1 MARLGAFGAIQR
13 RSIGDC
19 ARWLAKEPKAFIARE
34 HARSKERA
42 EADKPPPLS
51 TLLGVVTEVR
61 KPGLTSRKAK
71 IDGGIKD
78 QDEGLV
84 VGHFG
89 LIVYKP
95 VTVCGI
101 DLKLEP
107 IQPSIG
113 TIIHGMDLATDLD
126 NEEVVKILRNLW
138 LDRKVLVFRDQ
149 AHLTRQQMVEFAEYF
164 GEVGMPFGERKHIPN
179 SPYDLNQ
186 QIKVPE
192 IPNML
197 ILPSDEDVPNAAS
210 GWHCDATWQPK
221 PPMGSMLMCREAPP
235 VGGDTCFCDCYG
247 MWEGL
252 PKEVKERVASL
263 KVVHV
268 GGVGHQMDGVTPVAI
283 HPVARTHPETGRT
296 TLYVQQ
302 GFVRRFAA
310 GHDLSDEEERKILWL
325 MKLQEGRP
333 EYTCRV
339 KWEVGSLT
347 MWDNR
352 AVLHTASGDYWPHR
366 RFMERLTI
374 LDFDESRR
382 VPYYYSPE

>member
-1 MARLGAFGAIQR
+1 MAGI
-13 RSIGDC
+13 
-19 ARWLAKEPKAFIARE
+19 
-34 HARSKERA
+34 
-42 EADKPPPLS
+42 LS
-51 TLLGVVTEVR
+51 
-61 KPGLTSRKAK
+61 
-71 IDGGIKD
+71 

-89 LIVYKP
+89 SIVYKP

-101 DLKLEP
+101 ELKLEP
-107 IQPSIG
+107 VQPSIG
-113 TIIHGMDLATDLD
+113 TIVHGIDLAKDLND
-126 NEEVVKILRNLW
+126 EDVVAYLRQLW
-138 LDRKVLVFRDQ
+138 LERKVLVFRDQ
-149 AHLTRQQMVEFAEYF
+149 SHLTRAQMVQFAQHF
-164 GEVGMPFGERKHIPN
+164 GEVGAKYGEREHMPN

-186 QIKVPE
+186 QIKADG

-197 ILPSDEDVPNAAS
+197 ILPSDEDVSNSAS

-221 PPMGSMLMCREAPP
+221 PPMGSMLMCREARP

-252 PKEVKERVASL
+252 AKSVKERVASL
-263 KVVHV
+263 KAVHV
-268 GGVGHQMDGVTPVAI
+268 GGIGHQMEGVTPVAV

-302 GFVRRFAA
+302 GFVRRFAG
-310 GHDLSDEEERKILWL
+310 GHGMTEDEERRLLWQ

-333 EYTCRV
+333 EYTCLVR
-339 KWEVGSLT
+339 WEAGSLT

-352 AVLHTASGDYWPHR
+352 AVLHTASGDFWPHR

-374 LDFDESRR
+374 LDYDKSRR
-382 VPYYYSPE
+382 VPYYDPEVAAQ

>member
-1 MARLGAFGAIQR
+1 MKSLQD
-13 RSIGDC
+13 SQ
-19 ARWLAKEPKAFIARE
+19 LRE
-34 HARSKERA
+34 NPLYKERLKRA
-42 EADKPPPLS
+42 QADKPPSLS
-51 TLLGVVTEVR
+51 GPLGVVAEVR
-61 KPGLTSRKAK
+61 NPHVRSRKEKMA
-71 IDGGIKD
+71 GIKH
-78 QDEGLV
+78 QDDDLV

-89 LIVYKP
+89 TIVYKP
-95 VTVCGI
+95 VSVCGI

-113 TIIHGMDLATDLD
+113 TIIHGVDLAKDLSPD
-126 NEEVVKILRNLW
+126 VVRFLRDLW
-138 LDRKVLVFRDQ
+138 LERKVLVFRKQ
-149 AHLTRQQMVEFAEYF
+149 EHLNRKQMVEFAEHF
-164 GEVGMPFGERKHIPN
+164 GEVGMPFGEREHVPN
-179 SPYDLNQ
+179 SPHDLNQ
-186 QIKVPE
+186 QIKDPD

-210 GWHCDATWQPK
+210 GWHSDATWQPK

-235 VGGDTCFCDCYG
+235 VGGDTCFCDCHS

-252 PKEVKERVASL
+252 PKDVKERAKGL
-263 KVVHV
+263 KAVHV
-268 GGVGHQMDGVTPVAI
+268 GGVGHQMDGVTPMAI
-283 HPVARTHPETGRT
+283 HPVPRTHPETGRT

-302 GFVRRFAA
+302 GFVRRFAE
-310 GHDLSDEEERKILWL
+310 GHGMSEDEERRLLWT

-374 LDFDESRR
+374 LDYDKSRR
-382 VPYYYSPE
+382 VPYFDPDGVSQT